1 MNRGRRRE
9 VIMKKNILLCF
20 LMLFPALLL
29 APEDAVRL
37 DDLLKQALERN
48 PKIKS
53 VGFEAEAT
61 SFRIPQEKSL
71 PDPMVGFILKNM
83 GFPKFTLGQEVMSGV
98 GLSFSQ
104 AIPFPGKLRL
114 KGEIA
119 EKAFER
125 TKEVRNAVVLGVLK
139 DVKTAYF
146 ELYALYKSVAILQE
160 QKALLQ
166 KALELTETKYSV
178 GSGVQSDVLKAT
190 VEISRMDEMI
200 TPMAEMIK
208 SLQAR
213 INLLLDFPADKPLG
227 MPQDQGVES
236 LPVSLEELRKA
247 AEENSPMVKEAA
259 LMVEEGGK
267 MVAFA
272 RKELSPNFVVGAG
285 WEFKGRLPSMYE
297 VMVGF
302 EIPLYRKTKQSKML
316 EETLVR
322 LESSKSGLTSMKN
335 DVTFMVTEDYLKA
348 RSAESLIKLYKD
360 KIIPQ
365 ASLTVESS
373 LASYQV
379 NKTDFL
385 ALLADINTYFSY
397 QMAYYKE
404 LAELWSSIAR
414 LEEYSTKE
422 IVSWGGKNESKN

>member
-1 MNRGRRRE
+1 
-9 VIMKKNILLCF
+9 MKKTVSLCF

-29 APEDAVRL
+29 AQEDAVRL

-53 VGFEAEAT
+53 VGLEAKAL

-71 PDPMVGFILKNM
+71 PDPMVGFSLKNM
-83 GFPKFTLGQEVMSGV
+83 GFPKFSIGQEVMSGV

-119 EKAFER
+119 EKVFER
-125 TKEVRNAVVLGVLK
+125 TKEVRNSVVLGVLK
-139 DVKTAYF
+139 DVKIAYF
-146 ELYALYKSVAILQE
+146 ELYALHKSIAILQE
-160 QKALLQ
+160 QKALLE
-166 KALELTETKYSV
+166 KALELTETKYAV
-178 GSGVQSDVLKAT
+178 GSGVQSDVLKAK

-208 SLQAR
+208 SLNAR
-213 INLLLDFPADKPLG
+213 INLLLDFPGERPLG

-236 LPVSLEELRKA
+236 LPISLEEIKTA
-247 AEENSPMVKEAA
+247 AAENSPMVKEAS

-267 MVAFA
+267 MVDLS
-272 RKELSPNFVVGAG
+272 RKELSPNFVLGAG
-285 WEFKGRLPSMYE
+285 WEFKGQLPSMYE
-297 VMVGF
+297 VMIGF
-302 EIPLYRKTKQSKML
+302 EIPLYRRTKQAKML
-316 EETLVR
+316 EESVTL
-322 LESSKSGLTSMKN
+322 LESSKSSLISMKN

-348 RSAESLIKLYKD
+348 RSAESLIKLYKE

-397 QMAYYKE
+397 QMAYYRE

-414 LEEYSTKE
+414 LEEYSAKE
-422 IVSWGGKNESKN
+422 IVTWGGKNESKN

>member
-1 MNRGRRRE
+1 
-9 VIMKKNILLCF
+9 MKKRALLY
-20 LMLFPALLL
+20 LLISFPALLFAQESTL
-29 APEDAVRL
+29 RL
-37 DDLLKQALERN
+37 DDLLKVAQERN
-48 PKIKS
+48 PRIKS
-53 VGFEAEAT
+53 SGLDAKAS
-61 SFRIPQEKSL
+61 SFRIPQERSL
-71 PDPMVGFILKNM
+71 PDPMVNFDLKNM
-83 GFPKFTLGQEVMSGV
+83 GFPKFTIGQEVMSGV
-98 GLSFSQ
+98 GISFSQ

-125 TKEVRNAVVLGVLK
+125 QNEVRNAVVLSVLK

-146 ELYALYKSVAILQE
+146 ELYALHKSIAILQE
-160 QKALLQ
+160 QKALLE

-178 GSGVQSDVLKAT
+178 GNGVQSDVLKAK

-200 TPMAEMIK
+200 TPMTEMIK
-208 SLQAR
+208 SLKAQ
-213 INLLLDFPADKPLG
+213 INLLLDFPADRPLG

-236 LPVSLEELRKA
+236 LPVSLEEIKKA
-247 AEENSPMVKEAA
+247 AEVNSPMLKEAS

-267 MVAFA
+267 MVDLS
-272 RKELSPNFVVGAG
+272 RKELSPNFVVGGG
-285 WEFKGRLPSMYE
+285 WEFKGQLPSMYE

-316 EETLVR
+316 EESLAR
-322 LESSKSGLTSMKN
+322 LESSKSGFDSAKN
-335 DVTFMVTEDYLKA
+335 DLTFMVTEDYLKA
-348 RSAESLIKLYKD
+348 RSSENLIKLYKE

-397 QMAYYKE
+397 QMAYYRE
-404 LAELWSSIAR
+404 LTGLWTSIAR
-414 LEEYSTKE
+414 LEEFSAKE
-422 IVSWGGKNESKN
+422 IVNWGGKS

>member
-1 MNRGRRRE
+1 MG
-9 VIMKKNILLCF
+9 KKVLIS
-20 LMLFPALLL
+20 LMVLFPALLL
-29 APEDAVRL
+29 AQEDALHL
-37 DDLLKQALERN
+37 DILLKQAMERN

-53 VGFEAEAT
+53 AGLEAEAS
-61 SFRIPQEKSL
+61 SFRIPQERSL
-71 PDPMVGFILKNM
+71 PDPMVGLSLKNM
-83 GFPKFTLGQEVMSGV
+83 GFPEFTVGREVMSGI

-104 AIPFPGKLRL
+104 PIPFPGKLRL
-114 KGEIA
+114 RGEIA

-125 TKEVRNAVVLGVLK
+125 KKEVRNAVVLGVLR

-146 ELYALYKSVAILQE
+146 ELYALHKSLAILQE
-160 QKALLQ
+160 QKAFLQ
-166 KALELTETKYSV
+166 RALELTETKYSV
-178 GSGVQSDVLKAT
+178 GNGVQSDVLKAR

-208 SLQAR
+208 TLQAR
-213 INLLLDFPADKPLG
+213 INLLLDFPADKSLG

-236 LPVSLEELRKA
+236 LPASLEELKKA
-247 AEENSPMVKEAA
+247 AEENSPVVKEAS

-302 EIPLYRKTKQSKML
+302 EVPLYRKTKQSKML
-316 EETLVR
+316 EESLFR
-322 LESSKSGLTSMKN
+322 LESSKSGLVSMKN

-348 RSAESLIKLYKD
+348 RSAETLIKLYKD
-360 KIIPQ
+360 AIIPQ

-373 LASYQV
+373 LASYRV

-385 ALLADINTYFSY
+385 ALLADINTHFSY
-397 QMAYYKE
+397 QMAYYRE

-414 LEEYSTKE
+414 LEEYSAKE
-422 IVSWGGKNESKN
+422 IVNWGGKNENQN

>member
-1 MNRGRRRE
+1 
-9 VIMKKNILLCF
+9 MKKRALLY
-20 LMLFPALLL
+20 LLISFPALLFAQESTL
-29 APEDAVRL
+29 RL
-37 DDLLKQALERN
+37 DDLLKVAQERN
-48 PKIKS
+48 PRIKS
-53 VGFEAEAT
+53 SGLDAKAS
-61 SFRIPQEKSL
+61 SFRIPQERSL
-71 PDPMVGFILKNM
+71 PDPMVNFDLKNM
-83 GFPKFTLGQEVMSGV
+83 GFPKFTIGQEVMSGV
-98 GLSFSQ
+98 GISFSQ

-125 TKEVRNAVVLGVLK
+125 QNEVRNAVVLSVLK

-146 ELYALYKSVAILQE
+146 ELYALHKSIAILQE
-160 QKALLQ
+160 QKALLE

-178 GSGVQSDVLKAT
+178 GNGVQSDVLKAK

-200 TPMAEMIK
+200 TPMTEMIK
-208 SLQAR
+208 SLKAQ
-213 INLLLDFPADKPLG
+213 INLLLDFPADRPLG

-236 LPVSLEELRKA
+236 LPVSLEEIKKA
-247 AEENSPMVKEAA
+247 AEVNSPMLKEAS

-267 MVAFA
+267 MVDLS
-272 RKELSPNFVVGAG
+272 RKELSPNFVVGGG
-285 WEFKGRLPSMYE
+285 WEFKGQLPSMYE

-316 EETLVR
+316 EESLAR
-322 LESSKSGLTSMKN
+322 LESSKSGLDSAKN
-335 DVTFMVTEDYLKA
+335 DLTFMVTEDYLKA
-348 RSAESLIKLYKD
+348 RSSENLIKLYKE

-397 QMAYYKE
+397 QMAYYRE
-404 LAELWSSIAR
+404 LTGLWTSIAR
-414 LEEYSTKE
+414 LEEFSAKE
-422 IVSWGGKNESKN
+422 IVNWGGKS

>member
-1 MNRGRRRE
+1 
-9 VIMKKNILLCF
+9 MKKNLSLCF
-20 LMLFPALLL
+20 LMLLPPLLF
-29 APEDAVRL
+29 AQQDAMHL

-53 VGFEAEAT
+53 VGFDAEA
-61 SFRIPQEKSL
+61 SAFRVPQEKSL
-71 PDPMVGFILKNM
+71 PDPMVGLSLKNL
-83 GFPKFTLGQEVMSGV
+83 GFPEFTVGKEVMSGV

-104 AIPFPGKLRL
+104 VIPFPGKLRL

-119 EKAFER
+119 GKVFER
-125 TKEVRNAVVLGVLK
+125 KKEVRNSIVLGVLK

-146 ELYALYKSVAILQE
+146 DLYALYKSVAILQE

-166 KALELTETKYSV
+166 KALELTETKYAV
-178 GSGVQSDVLKAT
+178 GSGVQSEVLKAQ

-208 SLQAR
+208 ALNAR
-213 INLLLDFPADKPLG
+213 INLLLDLPADSPLG

-236 LPVSLEELRKA
+236 LSVSLEELKNA
-247 AEENSPMVKEAA
+247 AEENSPMVKEAS

-267 MVAFA
+267 MVALA
-272 RKELSPNFVVGAG
+272 RKELSPNFAVGGG

-302 EIPLYRKTKQSKML
+302 EIPLYRKTKQAKML
-316 EETLVR
+316 EESLVR
-322 LESSKSGLTSMKN
+322 LESSKSGFTSMKN

-373 LASYQV
+373 LANYQV

-385 ALLADINTYFSY
+385 ALLADINTHFSY

-404 LAELWSSIAR
+404 LAGLWSSIAR
-414 LEEYSTKE
+414 LEENSAIE
-422 IVSWGGKNESKN
+422 IVNWGGENEDQN

>member
-1 MNRGRRRE
+1 MG
-9 VIMKKNILLCF
+9 KKVLIS
-20 LMLFPALLL
+20 LMVLFPALLL
-29 APEDAVRL
+29 AQEDALHL
-37 DDLLKQALERN
+37 DILLKQAMERN

-53 VGFEAEAT
+53 AGLEAEAS
-61 SFRIPQEKSL
+61 SFRIPQERSL
-71 PDPMVGFILKNM
+71 PDPMVGLSLKNM
-83 GFPKFTLGQEVMSGV
+83 GIPEFTLGREVMSGI

-104 AIPFPGKLRL
+104 PIPFPGKLRL
-114 KGEIA
+114 RGEIA

-125 TKEVRNAVVLGVLK
+125 KKEVRNAVVLGVLK

-146 ELYALYKSVAILQE
+146 ELYALHKSLAILQE
-160 QKALLQ
+160 QKAFLQ
-166 KALELTETKYSV
+166 RALELTETKYSV
-178 GSGVQSDVLKAT
+178 GNGVQSDVLKAR

-208 SLQAR
+208 TLQAR
-213 INLLLDFPADKPLG
+213 INLLLDFPADKSLG

-236 LPVSLEELRKA
+236 LPASLEELKKA
-247 AEENSPMVKEAA
+247 AEENSPVVKEAS

-302 EIPLYRKTKQSKML
+302 EVPLYRKTKQSKML
-316 EETLVR
+316 EESLFR
-322 LESSKSGLTSMKN
+322 LESSKSGLVSMKN

-348 RSAESLIKLYKD
+348 RSAETLIKLYKD
-360 KIIPQ
+360 AIIPQ

-373 LASYQV
+373 LASYRV

-385 ALLADINTYFSY
+385 ALLADINTHFSY
-397 QMAYYKE
+397 QMAYYRE

-414 LEEYSTKE
+414 LEEYSAKE
-422 IVSWGGKNESKN
+422 IVNWGGKNENQN

>member
-1 MNRGRRRE
+1 
-9 VIMKKNILLCF
+9 
-20 LMLFPALLL
+20 MLFPALLL
-29 APEDAVRL
+29 PQEDASRL

-48 PKIKS
+48 PRIKA
-53 VGFEAEAT
+53 VGLEAQAS
-61 SFRIPQEKSL
+61 SFRISQEKSL
-71 PDPMVGFILKNM
+71 PDPMVDFSFKNM
-83 GFPKFTLGQEVMSGV
+83 GFPQFTIGQEVMSGV
-98 GLSFSQ
+98 GVSFSQ

-125 TKEVRNAVVLGVLK
+125 QKEVRNAVVLGVLK
-139 DVKTAYF
+139 DVKIAYF
-146 ELYALYKSVAILQE
+146 ELYALHKSIAILRE
-160 QKALLQ
+160 QKALLE
-166 KALELTETKYSV
+166 KALELTETKYAV
-178 GSGVQSDVLKAT
+178 GSGVQSDVLKAK

-208 SLQAR
+208 SLNAR
-213 INLLLDFPADKPLG
+213 INLLLDFPEDRPLG
-227 MPQDQGVES
+227 MPRDQGVEN
-236 LPVSLEELRKA
+236 LPVSLEEIKKA
-247 AEENSPMVKEAA
+247 AAENSPMVKEAS

-267 MVAFA
+267 IVDLS
-272 RKELSPNFVVGAG
+272 RKELSPNFVLGAG

-302 EIPLYRKTKQSKML
+302 EVPLYRRTKQAKML
-316 EETLVR
+316 EESVTR
-322 LESSKSGLTSMKN
+322 LASSRSELASARN
-335 DVTFMVTEDYLKA
+335 DVAFMVTEDYLKA
-348 RSAESLIKLYKD
+348 RSAESLIKLYKE

-404 LAELWSSIAR
+404 LVELWSSIAR
-414 LEEYSTKE
+414 LEESSAKQ
-422 IVSWGGKNESKN
+422 IVSWRGKNESKD

>member
-1 MNRGRRRE
+1 MRKT
-9 VIMKKNILLCF
+9 VLLILL
-20 LMLFPALLL
+20 LLFPAFLP
-29 APEDAVRL
+29 AQGDAVSL
-37 DDLLKQALERN
+37 GDLLKQALERN

-53 VGFEAEAT
+53 AGFEAEAM

-71 PDPMVGFILKNM
+71 PDPMVSFSLKNM

-104 AIPFPGKLRL
+104 PIPFPGKLRL

-119 EKAFER
+119 GKAFER
-125 TKEVRNAVVLGVLK
+125 TQEVRNAVVLGVLK
-139 DVKTAYF
+139 DVKIAYF
-146 ELYALYKSVAILQE
+146 ELYDLHKSIAILQE

-166 KALELTETKYSV
+166 RALELTETKYSV
-178 GSGVQSDVLKAT
+178 GSGVQSDVLKAE

-200 TPMAEMIK
+200 IPMAEMIQ

-227 MPQDQGVES
+227 MPQGQGVES
-236 LPVSLEELRKA
+236 LPVSLDELKKA
-247 AEENSPMVKEAA
+247 VEENSPGVKEAS

-267 MVAFA
+267 MVALA
-272 RKELSPNFVVGAG
+272 RKELSPNFVLGAG

-302 EIPLYRKTKQSKML
+302 EVPLYRKTKQSKML
-316 EETLVR
+316 EESLAR
-322 LESSKSGLTSMKN
+322 LESSKSGLLSMKN
-335 DVTFMVTEDYLKA
+335 EVVFMVTEDFLKA
-348 RSAESLIKLYKD
+348 RSAEILIKLYRD

-397 QMAYYKE
+397 QLALYKE
-404 LAELWSSIAR
+404 LTALWSSIAR
-414 LEEYSTKE
+414 LEEYSARE
-422 IVSWGGKNESKN
+422 IVKWGGDNEGNN

>member
-1 MNRGRRRE
+1 
-9 VIMKKNILLCF
+9 MKKNLFIGLII
-20 LMLFPALLL
+20 LFPGFL
-29 APEDAVRL
+29 AAQQDAARL
-37 DDLLKQALERN
+37 DDLLKQALDRN

-53 VGFEAEAT
+53 AGLEAKAS

-71 PDPMVGFILKNM
+71 PDPMVSLDLKNM
-83 GFPKFTLGQEVMSGV
+83 GFPQFTIGQEVMSGV

-104 AIPFPGKLRL
+104 PIPFPGKLRL
-114 KGEIA
+114 RGEIA
-119 EKAFER
+119 GKAFER
-125 TKEVRNAVVLGVLK
+125 QNEVRNAVVLGVLR

-146 ELYALYKSVAILQE
+146 ELYALHKSITILRE
-160 QKALLQ
+160 QKALLE

-178 GSGVQSDVLKAT
+178 GSGVQTDVLKAK

-200 TPMAEMIK
+200 TPMAEMIT

-227 MPQDQGVES
+227 MPQDQGVEN
-236 LPVSLEELRKA
+236 LPMSLEEIKKA
-247 AEENSPMVKEAA
+247 AAENSPMVREAS

-267 MVAFA
+267 MVDLS

-316 EETLVR
+316 EESVTR
-322 LESSKSGLTSMKN
+322 LESSKSGLTSAKN
-335 DVTFMVTEDYLKA
+335 DVIFMVTEDYLKA
-348 RSAESLIKLYKD
+348 RSAESLIRLYKD

-404 LAELWSSIAR
+404 LTGLWSAIAR
-414 LEEYSTKE
+414 LEEYSAKE
-422 IVSWGGKNESKN
+422 IVKWGGKQ